1 MAGGMTKASAIITN
15 KSPLTVRGTIAR
27 LLGYHTDVSNERM
40 MADLA
45 FSLAGQRRGA
55 DQVELI
61 GARHDLAAD
70 RSLQRLPEDPVFAER
85 RERVRG

>member
-1 MAGGMTKASAIITN
+1 MTKANAMIMN

-27 LLGYHTDVSNERM
+27 LLGYHTDVSDERM

-55 DQVELI
+55 DQVILI
-61 GARHDLAAD
+61 SARYGLAAD
-70 RSLQRLPEDPVFAER
+70 GSLQRLPEDPILAKR